1 MIRRRAVAAGA
12 ILASTVLL
20 SACGL
25 SGTDDGAQPTAAGE
39 VTGAVTGKV
48 TLQTWNLKSGFADY
62 IEGVIAG
69 FEKTYPGTKVT
80 WLDQPGDGYEE
91 KLLTQAS
98 AGELPDVTN
107 TTPVFSYQ
115 LAKEGLLV
123 DLDSVDDSLK
133 ATYVPGSLA
142 AFQFNGQKGTYGYPW
157 YITTELNYWNT
168 ATMAAGGLDAKTP
181 PTSLDELVAQARTL
195 KEKSGGKSFLMSNKP
210 YIGTFTAAGI
220 PVINEDGTKFIFNSD
235 QAVALLDT
243 YRAAF
248 KDGLLPKDVLTDD
261 FLGNT
266 QLFTKGSVA
275 WTTAGGNFIGTVLES
290 NPSLKGK
297 IGSSPYIGTAPL
309 SVQGVSVPKSSKNL
323 PAAKALAQFLTN
335 AANQEAFAKLV
346 PGIFPST
353 TASQANAA
361 FGESDGTPEGD
372 AKAIAFKALTQ
383 ATVPEP
389 VQLTGAMS
397 TYVNQ
402 QMAAAM
408 TGELTSKEALDAA
421 VAKCNQ
427 LLAQ

>member
-1 MIRRRAVAAGA
+1 MIKRGAIAAGA
-12 ILASTVLL
+12 VLAGTVLL

-25 SGTDDGAQPTAAGE
+25 SGTDDGGQPEAG
-39 VTGAVTGKV
+39 GKVTGKV
-48 TLQTWNLKSGFADY
+48 TLQTWNLKSQFSDY
-62 IEGVIAG
+62 IEGVITA
-69 FEKTYPGTKVT
+69 FEKTYPGTDVT

-91 KLLTQAS
+91 KLLAQAS

-115 LAKEGLLV
+115 LAKEGLLA

-157 YITTELNYWNT
+157 YLTTELNYWNT
-168 ATMAAGGLDAKTP
+168 GVMAAGGLDAKRP
-181 PTSLDELVAQARTL
+181 PTTLEELVTQARTL
-195 KEKSGGKSFLMSNKP
+195 KEKSDGKSFLMSSKP
-210 YIGTFTAAGI
+210 YVGTLTAAGI
-220 PVINEDGTKFIFNSD
+220 PVINEAGTEFVFNSD
-235 QAVALLDT
+235 EAVALLDT
-243 YRAAF
+243 YREAY
-248 KDGLLPKDVLTDD
+248 KEGLLPKDVLTDN

-266 QLFTKGSVA
+266 QLFTKGSVG

-297 IGSSPYIGTAPL
+297 ITSSPYIGTPPL
-309 SVQGVSVPKSSKNL
+309 SVQGVSIPKSSKNL
-323 PAAKALAQFLTN
+323 PTAKALAQFLTN

-361 FGESDGTPEGD
+361 FGEGDGTPEGD
-372 AKAIAFKALTQ
+372 ARVIAFKALTQ

-397 TYVNQ
+397 TFVNQ
-402 QMAAAM
+402 QIAAAM
-408 TGELTSKEALDAA
+408 TGGVTSKEALDSA